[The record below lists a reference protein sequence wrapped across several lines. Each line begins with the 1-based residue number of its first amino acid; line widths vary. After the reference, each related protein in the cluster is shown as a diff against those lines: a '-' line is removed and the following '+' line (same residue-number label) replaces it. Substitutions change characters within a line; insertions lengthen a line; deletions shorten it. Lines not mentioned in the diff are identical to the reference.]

1 MGYREMEGAIERA
14 QDHVL
19 TPPRATLRN
28 PGKADQASEIIRQI
42 VAEDKKSRQQNREFD
57 RKLDDLE
64 AASDVQTDGRRR
76 PRLRA
81 FR

>member
-1 MGYREMEGAIERA
+1 MEGAIERA
-14 QDHVL
+14 QDRVRPL
-19 TPPRATLRN
+19 SRATLKN

-76 PRLRA
+76 PRLQAPRS
-81 FR
+81 FQT